1 MLARLGVTVWPAAPI
16 DAPETQ
22 VPPVATTAPA
32 PTTPPGPDPRG
43 QITFLNGAFQCPG
56 DGSLTVQ
63 GTVANAGPGVYSIR
77 FTVFILD
84 SSGAPIDSATGAV
97 DHLAAGERRA
107 YTATGTCTRPIAG
120 GARGRGQVDSI
131 TPG

>member
-1 MLARLGVTVWPAAPI
+1 MSSTIGAG
-16 DAPETQ
+16 APETQ

-77 FTVFILD
+77 FTIFILD
-84 SSGAPIDSATGAV
+84 SSGAAIDNAAGAV
-97 DHLAAGERRA
+97 DHLAAGERRV
-107 YTATGTCTRPIAG
+107 YTATGTCSRPIAG
-120 GARGRGQVDSI
+120 GARARGQVDSI